1 MMSRLDPGCGAV
13 CVPRPHQTHTTFQP
27 APPERHRPEVLPKP
41 PSTGTV
47 VGPYGA
53 DEWTERRLASSR
65 KRPPQ
70 RHVGGRDDGIDRG
83 DRGRS
88 AGRRARD
95 RRRRSRSP
103 TGFLAELAVAMRA
116 TAEKERERIAAR
128 VVRGRRRPHREG
140 PRASRDRDGR
150 AQAAGRGGRPAHRGV
165 VGGRDGAHPRR
176 GGQEDRRSALEP
188 RGVPQ
193 AARLDHR
200 YRDRGRERRGPR
212 LQHDARPVLRGARA
226 VRRPGDDRR
235 ARRSA
240 AGAARPRPGPRPG
253 RASAVAVFADQED
266 EAAASE
272 AAPEPIAADTTD
284 AAGIAG
290 GVATTASGETATA
303 VADQADEISND
314 ASAEARAETT
324 GDAAT
329 SEALTADATAE
340 ARAETT
346 GDAATSEA
354 LTADATA
361 EATAVPVMDPDATA
375 NPSWP
380 SAPDDAEPVEVAAS
394 ADHTSA
400 AVRLLRSV
408 APWTAPTHAGSD
420 DRTDA
425 H

>member
-1 MMSRLDPGCGAV
+1 MDRKDDRTFSEAGHLNGTSMIGTTESTAAADIDPPAAEPPTDGAAV
-13 CVPRPHQTHTTFQP
+13 GLRP
-27 APPERHRPEVLPKP
+27 
-41 PSTGTV
+41 
-47 VGPYGA
+47 
-53 DEWTERRLASSR
+53 
-65 KRPPQ
+65 
-70 RHVGGRDDGIDRG
+70 
-83 DRGRS
+83 
-88 AGRRARD
+88 
-95 RRRRSRSP
+95 
-103 TGFLAELAVAMRA
+103 GFLAELAVAMRA
-116 TAEKERERIAAR
+116 TAEKERERISAQVSEDASGHIEKVRARAAIETDELKR
-128 VVRGRRRPHREG
+128 LAEEDVQHIEEWSAAEMERIRGEADKKIEDRRGSLGEYLKQHDSIIDTEIDGVNAAVRDYGTTLDQFFAELSEADDPATIVQ
-140 PRASRDRDGR
+140 RAEALPAAPDLDQVR
-150 AQAAGRGGRPAHRGV
+150 AQA
-165 VGGRDGAHPRR
+165 
-176 GGQEDRRSALEP
+176 
-188 RGVPQ
+188 
-193 AARLDHR
+193 
-200 YRDRGRERRGPR
+200 
-212 LQHDARPVLRGARA
+212 
-226 VRRPGDDRR
+226 
-235 ARRSA
+235 
-240 AGAARPRPGPRPG
+240 